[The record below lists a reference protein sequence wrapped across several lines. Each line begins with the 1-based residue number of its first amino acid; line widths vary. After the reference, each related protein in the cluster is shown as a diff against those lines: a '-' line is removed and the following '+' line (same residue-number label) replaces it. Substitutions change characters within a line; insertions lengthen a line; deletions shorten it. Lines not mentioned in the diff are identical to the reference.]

1 MKHLLFVVA
10 TLTLIA
16 SPIQSAQAK
25 PKGGDDFTGPKILF
39 VTSEGYTGD
48 LVGEAEALL
57 GMPFANGLEAADAI
71 CQYHAALGGLDGDY
85 VAMLST
91 STVSAASRLAPTLGP
106 YRSPDGVPV
115 AAGFAGLFSTRLEN
129 VAGPAIKLIS
139 SPNVNE
145 SGNSVGGPGS
155 MTWTGTQPWGHLD
168 HAQGGG
174 PFGGAPFPEKS
185 FCNDWTDNTQP
196 TLSGCLN
203 SDPEN
208 TLPCGLSGNVGSTGT
223 SWAHDEY
230 IGCHVILRLYCAE
243 R

>member
-1 MKHLLFVVA
+1 MKHALLAVA
-10 TLTLIA
+10 TLTMIA
-16 SPIQSAQAK
+16 SLTQSAQAK
-25 PKGGDDFTGPKILF
+25 PKGGEDVTGPKILF

-48 LVGEAEALL
+48 LVGEAGALL

-71 CQYHAALGGLDGDY
+71 CQYHAALSRLDGDF
-85 VAMLST
+85 VAMLSS
-91 STVSAASRLAPTLGP
+91 STVSAASRLTPTVGP
-106 YRSPDGVPV
+106 YRTLGGVPI
-115 AAGFAGLFSTRLEN
+115 ASSYAGLFSTRVEN
-129 VAGPAIKLIS
+129 ALAPAVNLIS
-139 SPNVNE
+139 QPNENE
-145 SGNSVGGPGS
+145 AGITVGGPGS
-155 MTWTGTQPWGHLD
+155 ATWTGTTPWGELD

-174 PFGGAPFPEKS
+174 PSGGAPFPEKS

-223 SWAHDEY
+223 SWVHDEY
-230 IGCHVILRLYCAE
+230 IGCHAMLRLYCAE